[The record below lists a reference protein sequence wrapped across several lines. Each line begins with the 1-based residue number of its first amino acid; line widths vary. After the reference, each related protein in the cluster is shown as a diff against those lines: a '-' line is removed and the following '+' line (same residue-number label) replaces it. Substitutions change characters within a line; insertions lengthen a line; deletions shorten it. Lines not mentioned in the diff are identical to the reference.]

1 MTLYILLYT
10 DTPHTTHTLFSST
23 VQFYTHTLWCNL
35 YLMSYFDFCLFW
47 KLFNTAEK
55 KHTHHYLVKLQIKQV
70 MISFSFFSLYY
81 YLSFTKQNMYII
93 YIYIYLSSCLFI
105 IFWNCI
111 IMIRSGVI
119 YCFLFFLLYLYFVIA
134 APLHSRHFPST
145 IPFCFCFSLIYYNQY
160 SLWFFFVLPSSS
172 FSRLSHR
179 AYFHVSSLL

>member
-1 MTLYILLYT
+1 MYT
-10 DTPHTTHTLFSST
+10 TRTLFSST
-23 VQFYTHTLWCNL
+23 VQILHTHSGVTYIFNVIFRFL
-35 YLMSYFDFCLFW
+35 SFW

-119 YCFLFFLLYLYFVIA
+119 YCFLFFLLYLYISLLPPHFIHVTFLQPSHFVSVS
-134 APLHSRHFPST
+134 LLST
-145 IPFCFCFSLIYYNQY
+145 TINILFGF
-160 SLWFFFVLPSSS
+160 SS
-172 FSRLSHR
+172 FSLRRRSLVFLIAHI
-179 AYFHVSSLL
+179 FTSLLYYK